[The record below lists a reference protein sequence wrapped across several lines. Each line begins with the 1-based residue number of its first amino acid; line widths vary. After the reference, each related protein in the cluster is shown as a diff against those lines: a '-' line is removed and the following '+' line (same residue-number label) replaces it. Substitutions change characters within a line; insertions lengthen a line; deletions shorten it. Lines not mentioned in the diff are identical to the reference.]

1 MRKIIVTAA
10 LAIVGLSACEK
21 AISEPEGPLT
31 GTWHYRAVDLQ
42 DGAAVNSPWRCTV
55 DLRLDIVQE
64 GNVLQGESRAGA
76 PIACRNLVT
85 GATSQQPVTTGPLQ
99 VIGEVQDGRV
109 HFSLSGAYHSFG
121 ELHPT
126 QIQGHVEE
134 YSGTLGSPA
143 QVFNIGD
150 FTLTRE

>member
-31 GTWHYRAVDLQ
+31 GTWHYRAENLLF
-42 DGAAVNSPWRCTV
+42 GAHTSNNWRCTV
-55 DLRLDIVQE
+55 DVRLDVVQD
-64 GNVLQGESRAGA
+64 GNVLQGQTRPSD
-76 PIACRNLVT
+76 PVVCRDIVT
-85 GATSQQPVTTGPLQ
+85 GALDVLTMTEGPLQ
-99 VIGEVQDGRV
+99 VVGEVQDGRV

-121 ELHPT
+121 ELHPS

-134 YSGTLGSPA
+134 YTSIDGVPKIYEIGSFA
-143 QVFNIGD
+143 
-150 FTLTRE
+150 LTRE

>member
-1 MRKIIVTAA
+1 MRKIIVTAT

-31 GTWHYRAVDLQ
+31 GTWHYRAVDLKF
-42 DGAAVNSPWRCTV
+42 GAATNNNWRCTV
-55 DLRLDIVQE
+55 DLRLDVVQDGNLLE
-64 GNVLQGESRAGA
+64 GQTRAGD
-76 PIACRNLVT
+76 PIVCRDIVT
-85 GATSQQPVTTGPLQ
+85 GGIDLLPVTTGPLK
-99 VIGEVQDGRV
+99 VVGEVQDGRV

-134 YSGTLGSPA
+134 YSGTQGAP
-143 QVFNIGD
+143 QVFNVGN